1 MHTEPEVYAALTE
14 IFHDVFMRDDIE
26 LSATTSAPDVK
37 GWDSF
42 KQIEIIMATEERFD
56 IQMNTRE
63 IDSLRN
69 VGDLVRVVL
78 SKVGG

>member
-1 MHTEPEVYAALTE
+1 MPSEPEIYTALTE
-14 IFHDVFMRDDIE
+14 IFHDVFMRDDIT
-26 LSATTSAPDVK
+26 LAPATSAKDVK

-42 KQIEIIMATEERFD
+42 KQIEIIMATEERFA

-69 VGDLVRVVL
+69 VGDLVRVVAG
-78 SKVGG
+78 K